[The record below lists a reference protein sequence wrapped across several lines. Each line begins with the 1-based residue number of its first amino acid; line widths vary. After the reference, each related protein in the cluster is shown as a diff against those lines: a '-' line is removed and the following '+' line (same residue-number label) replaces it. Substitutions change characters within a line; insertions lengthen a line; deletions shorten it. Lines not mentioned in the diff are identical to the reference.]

1 MYFQDAKLILFN
13 DKQETFNKKLKYSIK
28 DLENLSGIRAHTIRI
43 WEKRYNLFSPVRSET
58 NIRSYSA
65 HDFKKLLNI
74 AQLNRVGIKI
84 SKIVAM
90 TPVVM
95 DQKVLELFKESKD
108 VELTMERLIASMID
122 LNELEFE
129 HILTDLLTDKSFDR
143 MIMDYIFPF
152 LERIG
157 ILWQTGSI
165 SPAQEHFISNVI
177 RIRIIVATDK
187 LAVPSSYRPSNFIL
201 FLREAELHE
210 LGLLFCNYL
219 LKKSGFKTIYL
230 GQSVPLADLI
240 KVQEE
245 YQANYLV
252 TSLINSNLTP
262 ETDKYLNMVD
272 TQTPSATLIAF
283 GSQIQQ
289 AKYQSPSFNGFTSFD
304 NLLSFINSI

>member
-13 DKQETFNKKLKYSIK
+13 HKQETFNKKLEYSIK

-43 WEKRYNLFSPVRSET
+43 WEKRYNLFSPVRSDT

-74 AQLNRVGIKI
+74 AQLNRDGIKI
-84 SKIVAM
+84 SKIAAM
-90 TPVVM
+90 TPEVM
-95 DQKVLELFKESKD
+95 DHQVLELFRGTKE
-108 VELTMERLIASMID
+108 VELTIERLIASMIE
-122 LNELEFE
+122 LNELEFD
-129 HILTDLLTDKSFDR
+129 HILTDLLTDNSFDS
-143 MIMDYIFPF
+143 MVVDYIFPF

-177 RIRIIVATDK
+177 RNRIIVATDK
-187 LAVPSSYRPSNFIL
+187 LPVPSTYKPSSFIL

-219 LKKSGFKTIYL
+219 LKKSGNKTIYL

-240 KVQEE
+240 KVQKE

-252 TSLINSNLTP
+252 TSLINSNITP
-262 ETDKYLNMVD
+262 TTDKYLILVD
-272 TQTPSATLIAF
+272 TQTPKASLIAF
-283 GSQIQQ
+283 GNQIQT
-289 AKYQSPSFNGFTSFD
+289 AKYQSPSYQGFTSFKK
-304 NLLSFINSI
+304 LHTFIDSI